1 MSVIFILL
9 PLAFVIAAIA
19 VGAFI
24 WAARDGQL
32 DDLDTPAA
40 RMLFDD
46 DAPSNRGAA
55 SLRESDTQDTR
66 HHTS

>member
-1 MSVIFILL
+1 MSVIFLLL
-9 PLAFVIAAIA
+9 PLAFLIAAIA

-46 DAPSNRGAA
+46 DDASNSGAA
-55 SLRESDTQDTR
+55 RASRSDTQDT
-66 HHTS
+66 

>member
-9 PLAFVIAAIA
+9 PLAFLIAAIA

-32 DDLDTPAA
+32 DDLDTPPA

-46 DAPSNRGAA
+46 DEDVVSAQT
-55 SLRESDTQDTR
+55 REQDGR
-66 HHTS
+66 QRSA